1 MDVVLYTT
9 HCPLC
14 TVLERKLDMAGVKYA
29 INDNIDEI
37 RKLGYL
43 SVPVLIVDGN
53 DMNFKEACVWAD
65 GMAGVVNAD

>member
-1 MDVVLYTT
+1 
-9 HCPLC
+9 
-14 TVLERKLDMAGVKYA
+14 MAGVKYA
-29 INDNIDEI
+29 INDNVDEI
-37 RKLGYL
+37 RELGYL